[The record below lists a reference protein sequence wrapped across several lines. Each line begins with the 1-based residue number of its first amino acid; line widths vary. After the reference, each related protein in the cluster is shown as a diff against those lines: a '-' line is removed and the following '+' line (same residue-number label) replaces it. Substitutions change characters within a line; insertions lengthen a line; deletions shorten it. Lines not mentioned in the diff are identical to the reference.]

1 VAKLAVYVVSPER
14 DVHTGEWDMVVAR
27 GREGDVGILPGHAP
41 MLVELA
47 IAPVRLL
54 EGDQERQKILVDGG
68 FLHVTPGEGGEPTR
82 VDVLAEHAALPE
94 EIDASAARA
103 RAEQLQRRAEEE
115 GDTEVQV
122 ELAKA
127 LMRAE
132 HGRR

>member
-1 VAKLAVYVVSPER
+1 MATLRVSVVSPER
-14 DVHTGEWDMVVAR
+14 EVFTGQADMVVAR

-47 IAPVRLL
+47 VAPVRIL
-54 EGDQERQKILVDGG
+54 EGDRDRHRILVDGG
-68 FLHVTPGEGGEPTR
+68 FLHVTPGEEETR
-82 VDVLAEHAALPE
+82 VDILAEHAALPE

-132 HGRR
+132 YGRR